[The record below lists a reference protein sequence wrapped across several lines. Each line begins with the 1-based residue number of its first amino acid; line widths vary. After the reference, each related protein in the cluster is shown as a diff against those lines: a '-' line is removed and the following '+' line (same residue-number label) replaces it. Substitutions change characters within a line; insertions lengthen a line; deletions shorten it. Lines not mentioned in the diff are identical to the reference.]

1 MLPSLFAVDVSF
13 VAVSTVVLGF
23 VIAVGTDDVIADTFA
38 AVAVDGVAVVA
49 AVVAVFAVVAA
60 VVATLASV
68 AVLAAV
74 VAHVAAKL
82 EDIRP

>member
-1 MLPSLFAVDVSF
+1 MFAVDVNF
-13 VAVSTVVLGF
+13 VAVSTVVT
-23 VIAVGTDDVIADTFA
+23 VGADDVIADTFV

-60 VVATLASV
+60 VVSALASV

-74 VAHVAAKL
+74 VAQVAAKL